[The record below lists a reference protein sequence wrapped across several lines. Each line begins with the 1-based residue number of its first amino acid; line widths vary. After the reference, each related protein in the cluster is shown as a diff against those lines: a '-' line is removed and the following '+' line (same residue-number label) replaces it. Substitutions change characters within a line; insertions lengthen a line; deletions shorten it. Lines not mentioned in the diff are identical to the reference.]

1 MATDG
6 PIRQRL
12 SGISGRR
19 VTRLRSEGRAYRL
32 GRVEST
38 EIKVRTTQ
46 VAVLLAEKCKARQH
60 LLKEVRSVKR
70 EEAWGRAGVA

>member
-32 GRVEST
+32 GRVESVGVLGK
-38 EIKVRTTQ
+38 ER
-46 VAVLLAEKCKARQH
+46 VAYE
-60 LLKEVRSVKR
+60 
-70 EEAWGRAGVA
+70 